1 MKLFRSALLLLGETA
16 AFGWFILR
24 DISFMAILSL
34 IPLGVLFYSLHR
46 WPVIPWLD
54 GLTSALSSLVVAFT
68 VSIGVFD
75 GNGFVTLL
83 LLLVAVSLMAV
94 NTPKEELQR
103 ISGWWLTAFLG
114 VFAAMLIATAFGLRW
129 SNSLPA
135 VGKWYDILI
144 FYLLAFLEPLGMGKE
159 YRAAPLALGI
169 ALIPFAMA
177 AYLALGGGAFAA
189 AEYPYLS
196 VWAGVS
202 VSAFHHI
209 EGIILCLYYGV
220 GVLRMAHFWCKK
232 RGFSSS
238 NACNCK
244 KFIV

>member
-16 AFGWFILR
+16 AFGWFILH
-24 DISFMAILSL
+24 DISFMAILPL
-34 IPLGVLFYSLHR
+34 IPLGVLFYSIHR
-46 WPVIPWLD
+46 WSVIPWLD

-68 VSIGVFD
+68 VCVGVFD
-75 GNGFVTLL
+75 GSGFVMLL
-83 LLLVAVSLMAV
+83 LLLITISLMAV

-114 VFAAMLIATAFGLRW
+114 VFAAMLFATVLGLQP
-129 SNSLPA
+129 SFELPA

-144 FYLLAFLEPLGMGKE
+144 FYILTFLEPLGMGKE
-159 YRAAPLALGI
+159 YRAAPLVLGI
-169 ALIPFAMA
+169 ILIPFAMA
-177 AYLALGGGAFAA
+177 ACLALGNGAFAV

-202 VSAFHHI
+202 ISAFHHV

-220 GVLRMAHFWCKK
+220 GVLRMAHFWSKK
-232 RGFSSS
+232 QENSVETTC
-238 NACNCK
+238 NAQ